1 MFYIYFHLRAD
12 NNSVF
17 YVGKGNGRRAYVKRM
32 RSNHWNNIVAKHGYI
47 VKIIEDNLTEDQAKE
62 REVYWIAKLGRI
74 DLGTGCLVN
83 FTNGGEGSS
92 GRPMNDYTKSIISEC
107 NKNRTPSKLQKK
119 IVGAMFKGKFGNQHN
134 RSKKVRCKETGKI
147 YGSQSEAAR
156 ELKISVSAVN
166 LSVNK
171 NLPVY
176 NMNFE
181 NIQ

>member
-32 RSNHWNNIVAKHGYI
+32 RSNHWNNIVAKHGYT

-83 FTNGGEGSS
+83 FTNGGEGTS
-92 GRPMNDYTKSIISEC
+92 GFKQPDHVKKAVANA
-107 NKNRTPSKLQKK
+107 NKLRTASKRNRESTGSL
-119 IVGAMFKGKFGNQHN
+119 FKGKFGDQHN
-134 RSKKVRCKETGKI
+134 RSIKVKCIETGLI
-147 YGSQSEAAR
+147 YGSMSEAAR
-156 ELKISVSAVN
+156 ELKISVSSVH
-166 LSVNK
+166 LSIHK
-171 NLPVY
+171 GIPVY
-176 NMNFE
+176 NKNFQ
-181 NIQ
+181 IAS